1 MIRKTPTDTPHE
13 TAGVVAPPPLI
24 ALAAILIGVALDWLA
39 PAYVL
44 SLMLSLQTRIA
55 LGLLLAVLGCLL
67 AFGGMQSFTRAGTNV
82 NPYQPTLALSTTGIY
97 AYLRN
102 PMYVGLGFLVAGI
115 GIGLASDWTLVMLVV
130 GAVAI
135 HVGVVKREERYL
147 EARFGQAYRNY
158 KGTVPRYGWP
168 F

>member
-1 MIRKTPTDTPHE
+1 MIRKTLTDTPHE

-82 NPYQPTLALSTTGIY
+82 NPYRPTLALSTTGIY

-147 EARFGQAYRNY
+147 EATFGQAYRNY
-158 KGTVPRYGWP
+158 KDTVPRYGWP